1 MSNEIVLDIET
12 DGLGGPNGEPARITL
27 VGVYFYETDTYES
40 FLEHELHLLWP
51 KLERGGRIIGY
62 NTKGFDYP
70 VMNHYYPGNVA
81 DFPSL
86 DLLEEIHKALGFRL
100 KLDSVAQA
108 SVGAGKTGHGLQA
121 IEFFK
126 KGEID
131 KLKKYCLDDVRITKE
146 VYEFGKA
153 NGVICYF
160 DRAGEKKTVNVN
172 FRQTEVEAKPVN
184 LTLGF

>member
-1 MSNEIVLDIET
+1 MSNEVVLDIET
-12 DGLGGPNGEPARITL
+12 DGLGGPNGEQPKITL
-27 VGVYFYETDTYES
+27 VGTYFYETDTYES
-40 FLEHELHLLWP
+40 FLEHELPQLWP
-51 KLERGGRIIGY
+51 RLERSGRIIGY

-70 VMNHYYPGNVA
+70 VMNSYYTGDVSA
-81 DFPSL
+81 FPSL

-100 KLDSVAQA
+100 KLDAVAQA
-108 SVGAGKTGHGLQA
+108 SVGAGKTGSGLQA

-146 VYEFGKA
+146 VYEFGKQ
-153 NGVICYF
+153 NGLVYYM
-160 DRAGEKKTVNVN
+160 DRQGQKRSVPVN
-172 FRQTEVEAKPVN
+172 FAPVQEAPKPVN